1 MIYSVDYLNK
11 QIADIKIKID
21 ELSEILNNDEITLS
35 DLSKIDKNL
44 EEFKIIINQPDTS
57 WASWNPFSSGFSE
70 EQLTLKKTYLNTIL
84 RYTIKLNHVDIFKQN
99 LMWTLHSKLLI
110 YHLFKFIEKIRSGP
124 TKMRTS
130 NILKDIVSKI
140 SPKIEKLK
148 LFINDETLNEENF
161 NLTIFDLVNPK
172 KLSKLKLQN
181 NSDSEFIN
189 SGFSSENPLDK
200 KYKSLDELENLY
212 LKKIYQLKQMK
223 IF

>member
-57 WASWNPFSSGFSE
+57 WASWNPFCFGFSE

-99 LMWTLHSKLLI
+99 LMTLHSKLLI
-110 YHLFKFIEKIRSGP
+110 YHLFKFIQQLMWTYKNGI
-124 TKMRTS
+124 KYFKH
-130 NILKDIVSKI
+130 IASKFLL
-140 SPKIEKLK
+140 KLK
-148 LFINDETLNEENF
+148 NLN
-161 NLTIFDLVNPK
+161 
-172 KLSKLKLQN
+172 
-181 NSDSEFIN
+181 
-189 SGFSSENPLDK
+189 
-200 KYKSLDELENLY
+200 Y
-212 LKKIYQLKQMK
+212 LLMMK
-223 IF
+223 F

>member
-110 YHLFKFIEKIRSGP
+110 YHLFKFIEKFVQDLQKN
-124 TKMRTS
+124 TKYFERYS
-130 NILKDIVSKI
+130 
-140 SPKIEKLK
+140 
-148 LFINDETLNEENF
+148 
-161 NLTIFDLVNPK
+161 
-172 KLSKLKLQN
+172 
-181 NSDSEFIN
+181 
-189 SGFSSENPLDK
+189 
-200 KYKSLDELENLY
+200 
-212 LKKIYQLKQMK
+212 
-223 IF
+223 